1 MAGSTEG
8 SNSGES
14 SVFTPLN
21 MPIKMPS
28 PRSKTTPWFKGKNL
42 SKFINKFKI
51 NAKAAMLTEAEMA
64 KLIVSYL
71 STKVKRTVEDLP
83 EFKEG
88 NWKNIVDR
96 LQRLYLLADKQY
108 CPSLTKFRAFVRK
121 KWCFKK
127 RIKLD
132 KYMAQFLL
140 MSNKLVENS
149 QITLAETEATFVA
162 CPEDFR
168 LS

>member
-96 LQRLYLLADKQY
+96 LQRLYLLAANNTV
-108 CPSLTKFRAFVRK
+108 CH
-121 KWCFKK
+121 
-127 RIKLD
+127 
-132 KYMAQFLL
+132 
-140 MSNKLVENS
+140 
-149 QITLAETEATFVA
+149 
-162 CPEDFR
+162 
-168 LS
+168 